1 MRACARRACEQSQVR
16 AQRISLCTYYVV
28 LFAIMPSCR
37 RAIPTLIS
45 YITYVRTNETLY
57 VKDISEPNLFNF
69 SYGLWPM
76 AAAAIADR
84 IKKKKKR
91 PHTTNKST
99 WPRRPGP
106 DDHIMCRIK
115 YYCTKMQCA
124 QSKTIHTHSQ
134 QHVGSVSVVVFS
146 FSLSLFLYVCPSIPP
161 LYCVSSPLLFHSHP
175 FRRAADAQAESTQH
189 AGKQNRA
196 NSQSASQPAIHENP
210 GPYTRTVRVCVC
222 ATVENTKHHGMLCA
236 ALNVCIKRQLQQS
249 QVAVNS
255 CGKYTPE

>member
-146 FSLSLFLYVCPSIPP
+146 FSLSFSMYVPLSLRYTVSLLRFSSILTHFVVPP
-161 LYCVSSPLLFHSHP
+161 MRK
-175 FRRAADAQAESTQH
+175 RRALSTQ
-189 AGKQNRA
+189 A
-196 NSQSASQPAIHENP
+196 NKTEPTASQPASQ
-210 GPYTRTVRVCVC
+210 PYTRTPAHTHVPYVCVC
-222 ATVENTKHHGMLCA
+222 VP
-236 ALNVCIKRQLQQS
+236 QS
-249 QVAVNS
+249 KTQSTTACYVQH
-255 CGKYTPE
+255 